1 MYVVN
6 NNFCVLRHL
15 FALEFK
21 LRFMFR
27 FQLVGPHTRDSLV
40 NVYYLQEKVSIL
52 QAELRVSLNLL
63 NLDQKVSL

>member
-1 MYVVN
+1 
-6 NNFCVLRHL
+6 
-15 FALEFK
+15 
-21 LRFMFR
+21 MFR